1 MSRRQLR
8 FLIEQGI
15 AQNISKEDL
24 LHNLIFGGWHYDE
37 ISQELDAMHQEG
49 KITDDF
55 WKRVVNVRAFVPRRV
70 QTVEGALGIE
80 PPKPSQSLAALIK
93 KHRVVILTVAG
104 AVLALIIA
112 ALLFNFLY
120 LQSPRVVLG
129 RMLKTMAA
137 ADSFEYSLV
146 IEASGGDDPFI
157 VLVFGEGPVHA
168 TARGIFV
175 APGGERPNHSIVV
188 DMTGQRESAAWS
200 AASIVRAGMD
210 WFFKLSEL
218 SAPPP
223 LGVRAKSVEGR
234 WVVNAPL
241 GRLRTLE
248 AAGPAAFFS
257 ALSVAWRTG
266 AENIGAIRE
275 EMLGIDT
282 SSKRVKKIGR
292 EKENGISLYHVRFVP
307 DKAAVLDFLSRVAA
321 DMEYPTEAGLMEHSA
336 LAQFLSDSQWDVWVD
351 ADDFYPRRVMIESRV
366 ASAPIHSI
374 EMTLKQFDAA
384 APVAVPWDVISFEA
398 FEGNLLR

>member
-24 LHNLIFGGWHYDE
+24 LRNLIFGGWRYDE

-55 WKRVVNVRAFVPRRV
+55 WKRVVNVRVFVPRRSQAV
-70 QTVEGALGIE
+70 KGALGIE
-80 PPKPSQSLAALIK
+80 SPKPSQSLATLVK
-93 KHRVVILTVAG
+93 KHQAVVFT
-104 AVLALIIA
+104 AVGTSLALA
-112 ALLFNFLY
+112 VAVLLFNFLY
-120 LQSPRVVLG
+120 LQSPRVVLA
-129 RMLKTMAA
+129 RMLKVVAA

-146 IEASGGDDPFI
+146 IETSGGGDPFI
-157 VLVFGEGPVHA
+157 VSVFGEGPVHA
-168 TARGIFV
+168 TARGIFAV
-175 APGGERPNHSIVV
+175 SGGEHPSHSVV
-188 DMTGQRESAAWS
+188 VNMTGQRESTVWS

-234 WVVNAPL
+234 WVINAPL
-241 GRLRTLE
+241 GRLRMLE

-257 ALSVAWRTG
+257 ALSVMRRMS
-266 AENIGAIRE
+266 AEDINTVRE
-275 EMLGIDT
+275 ELLTVDT
-282 SSKRVKKIGR
+282 SSKRIEKIGR
-292 EKENGISLYHVRFVP
+292 EKESGTSLYHFQFVP
-307 DKAAVLDFLSRVAA
+307 DKAAALDFLSRVAA
-321 DMEYPTEAGLMEHSA
+321 DMEYPAEAGFVEHSA
-336 LAQFLSDSQWDVWVD
+336 LARVLSDGQWDVWVN
-351 ADDFYPRRVMIESRV
+351 ADDFYPRRVIVKSRV
-366 ASAPIHSI
+366 ASAPIYSI
-374 EMTLKQFDAA
+374 EMTLKQFGTA
-384 APVAVPWDVISFEA
+384 APIEVPWDVISFEA